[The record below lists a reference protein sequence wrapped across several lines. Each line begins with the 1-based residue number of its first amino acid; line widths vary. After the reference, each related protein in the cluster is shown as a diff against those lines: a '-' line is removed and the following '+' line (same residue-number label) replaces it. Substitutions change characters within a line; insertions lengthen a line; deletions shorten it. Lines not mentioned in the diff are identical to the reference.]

1 MLDNSSYLCRVVV
14 TRLVDFF
21 SITLHFIT
29 RCPPIIINIAFAITV
44 VIFVNNNNNEERN
57 NSMGT
62 QNYFKYFIPWE
73 KPLPLSSFHRSY
85 GEGHISLAQRKTTT
99 RKPYS
104 QKFCYV
110 LRNVQISD
118 ERESHLKTSPRAR
131 TLCFVVATP
140 LSYSLLI

>member
-1 MLDNSSYLCRVVV
+1 MPSRCYQVSRLFFDYITFHHTSSAYYHQYSLRHHYCDLRQ
-14 TRLVDFF
+14 RQQQQRRKKQL
-21 SITLHFIT
+21 
-29 RCPPIIINIAFAITV
+29 
-44 VIFVNNNNNEERN
+44 
-57 NSMGT
+57 
-62 QNYFKYFIPWE
+62 YFKSFIPWE
-73 KPLPLSSFHRSY
+73 KQIPLSSFHRSY

-118 ERESHLKTSPRAR
+118 ERESNLKTSPRAR